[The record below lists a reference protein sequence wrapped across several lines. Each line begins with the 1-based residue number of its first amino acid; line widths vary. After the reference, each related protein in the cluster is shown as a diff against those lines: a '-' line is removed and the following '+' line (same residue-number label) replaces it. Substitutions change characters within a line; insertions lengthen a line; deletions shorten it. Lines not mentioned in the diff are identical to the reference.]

1 MKASAACIILL
12 FKKGSPQIY
21 EIAYIYYSFMV
32 LMTGGRCQGH
42 PDLPCKKQ
50 EQWMKIVV
58 KKICGF
64 FSFNVDR
71 Q

>member
-1 MKASAACIILL
+1 
-12 FKKGSPQIY
+12 
-21 EIAYIYYSFMV
+21 MV
-32 LMTGGRCQGH
+32 LMTGGRCQGY

-58 KKICGF
+58 KKIYGF

-71 Q
+71 QG